1 MLEASDPG
9 GDEDAG
15 RPSGPI
21 RGPRTR
27 LSFGDLPAEVR
38 RIVWRH
44 AINSLRLPSNV
55 YRFIIDLRL
64 RRGLRG
70 NLQGLFP
77 HESNYIAS
85 MTPVTEVRTILS
97 DFFDIIEACK
107 ISRRAQGEVKLAL
120 LDSSL
125 RLLTFRHVGA
135 SGRVYLA
142 AIPFDFNNGCLC
154 IVNVLEAMIDIDTTL
169 LRDEILPGMAPWE
182 RGNAAL
188 DAVEATAGLEFAAR
202 IQHLT
207 LAIPWNMGDAE
218 SYFAKYGSITF
229 AARFRNLRDCAFI
242 RQEAVSNQARTLLG
256 PSALTKLIAACRR
269 PLVQIRHVPGFPHL
283 GISSRIARIA
293 SFDQAWDNN
302 IAIWWYQRT
311 ALFQCAGIEY
321 GEAERRLFGESG
333 PTGHQIRT

>member
-27 LSFGDLPAEVR
+27 LSFSDLPAELQR
-38 RIVWRH
+38 MVWRH

-55 YRFIIDLRL
+55 YRFRIDLHR
-64 RRGLRG
+64 RRGLSG

-77 HESNYIAS
+77 SESNYIAS
-85 MTPVTEVRTILS
+85 MTPVNEVKTILR
-97 DFFDIIEACK
+97 DFFGLIKACK
-107 ISRRAQGEVKLAL
+107 ISRRAQGEVQLAM

-125 RLLTFRHVGA
+125 RLLSFRHVGA
-135 SGRVYLA
+135 GGRVLLA
-142 AIPFDFNNGCLC
+142 AIPFDSNNGCLC
-154 IVNVLEAMIDIDTTL
+154 IMNVLEAMIAIDSSL
-169 LRDEILPGMAPWE
+169 LRDLTLSGMAPWE

-188 DAVEATAGLEFAAR
+188 DAVEATAGLEFAAG

-207 LAIPWNMGDAE
+207 LAIPWNLGDAE
-218 SYFAKYGSITF
+218 FYLAKYGSITF

-242 RQEAVSNQARTLLG
+242 RQEAVSSQACTLLG
-256 PSALTKLIAACRR
+256 PSALTKLIAVCRH

-283 GISSRIARIA
+283 GISSRLARVG
-293 SFDQAWDNN
+293 SFDRAWDNN
-302 IAIWWYQRT
+302 ISIWWYQRPV
-311 ALFQCAGIEY
+311 LFQRAGIEY
-321 GEAERRLFGESG
+321 GEAERRMFREFG
-333 PTGHQIRT
+333 PPGHRIRT